1 MEQLTPSEPRFASSM
16 STDDQGDTVLK
27 LSGELDMSSAGALR
41 ESIEALIADG
51 CRKVVFD
58 LDELSFMDSSGIA
71 VLVFAANNIGDVRL
85 INASSIIRRIID
97 ATGLS
102 AVLKLDQ
109 P

>member
-1 MEQLTPSEPRFASSM
+1 M

>member
-1 MEQLTPSEPRFASSM
+1 MEQLTPEEPRFASSN
-16 STDDQGDTVLK
+16 SVDAQGDNLMTLR
-27 LSGELDMSSAGALR
+27 GELDMSSAGALR
-41 ESIEALIADG
+41 DNVEQLVAGG
-51 CRKVVFD
+51 CRKIVFD

-85 INASSIIRRIID
+85 INASSIIRRIIE

-102 AVLKLDQ
+102 GVLKLDQ